1 MNPNIVSII
10 SNAFFSNL
18 LPVVGSAVTAIF
30 GLLLNGV
37 RKKVKIQHGIAAQQA
52 LDKIITDVVDGV
64 SQTVVSEIKN
74 ARRKLKPQD
83 IEAVR
88 EIALTDTKAIAANS
102 VLRDIK
108 AVVDDVDG
116 YILSEVEAKVGQQKL
131 IELKKKEDNN

>member
-1 MNPNIVSII
+1 MNPDIVSII

-30 GLLLNGV
+30 GLFLNNV
-37 RKKVKIQHGIAAQQA
+37 RKKVKVQKGVAAQQA
-52 LDKIITDVVDGV
+52 LDKVITDVVDGI

-83 IEAVR
+83 VETVR
-88 EIALTDTKAIAANS
+88 NIALNDTKAITADS
-102 VLRDIK
+102 VLKDVR

-131 IELKKKEDNN
+131 IEMKKKEDE